1 MSDEVQSRVA
11 DRVATLTINRPEQRN
26 ALSPSAL
33 EALRAEFARLGAD
46 PDVGVI
52 VLTGAGDKAFCSGA
66 DMGSGSSGVFNDPQ
80 SYEAYQ
86 GRAGFPDLFE
96 AMHDC
101 PRPIIAAVRGYCL
114 AGGLGVALACDLIVA
129 GEGARFGTPEV
140 QRGLFPMMIFAEIVR
155 NLGLKQA
162 MELVLMGELLSGE
175 RAREF
180 GFVNRVVPDA
190 EVDAAVGEMATR
202 LAGFSPAVLGLG
214 KRACYT
220 AADMTFAQAL
230 EFLRSQ
236 LTINLLTEDSKEGLQ
251 AFREKRP
258 PSFRGR

>member
-11 DRVATLTINRPEQRN
+11 DGIATLTINRPEQRN

-96 AMHDC
+96 SMH
-101 PRPIIAAVRGYCL
+101 
-114 AGGLGVALACDLIVA
+114 
-129 GEGARFGTPEV
+129 EGWVTDEARWPKNRTFEMFREWFEV
-140 QRGLFPMMIFAEIVR
+140 QMSSI
-155 NLGLKQA
+155 
-162 MELVLMGELLSGE
+162 
-175 RAREF
+175 
-180 GFVNRVVPDA
+180 
-190 EVDAAVGEMATR
+190 
-202 LAGFSPAVLGLG
+202 
-214 KRACYT
+214 
-220 AADMTFAQAL
+220 AQDL
-230 EFLRSQ
+230 YLDEPLHY
-236 LTINLLTEDSKEGLQ
+236 IG
-251 AFREKRP
+251 
-258 PSFRGR
+258 